1 MTETASTP
9 LQRLFEFLL
18 YLGYAAERLVPGPD
32 LHFESVLVALDPVQ
46 EKPVGPPPEAQYV
59 AQLFF
64 NEDILKTA
72 ELQDLQPELARAST
86 LQFLVTFP
94 LQYSGLSAPRL
105 LEGYQ
110 LLMTCSQILPIGY
123 LGLNQEQQVYLSYAL
138 KAENQNI
145 SIPLIV
151 EILEQMGF
159 FIQVMVPVLQAI
171 KDTDQPLAE
180 LVTALEKGLVSQAQV
195 SQTP

>member
-1 MTETASTP
+1 MTEPTTTP

-32 LHFESVLVALDPVQ
+32 LHFESLLVALDPAQ
-46 EKPVGPPPEAQYV
+46 PESEGPPPEAQYV

-64 NEDILKTA
+64 SEDILKHA
-72 ELQDLQPELARAST
+72 DLVELQPELARAST

-94 LQYSGLSAPRL
+94 LHYTGLSSQRL
-105 LEGYQ
+105 LEAYQ

-123 LGLNQEQQVYLSYAL
+123 LGINQEQQVYLNYAL

-145 SIPLIV
+145 GIPLIV
-151 EILEQMGF
+151 EILEQLGF
-159 FIQVMVPVLQAI
+159 FIQVMVPALTAL
-171 KDTDQPLAE
+171 KESDQPLSE
-180 LVTALEKGLVSQAQV
+180 LVTGLEKALVSRAQV
-195 SQTP
+195 